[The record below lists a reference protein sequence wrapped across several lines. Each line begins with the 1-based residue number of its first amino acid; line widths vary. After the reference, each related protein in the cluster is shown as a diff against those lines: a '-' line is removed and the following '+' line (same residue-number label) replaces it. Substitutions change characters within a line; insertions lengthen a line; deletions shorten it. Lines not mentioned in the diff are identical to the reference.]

1 MKLINTIFL
10 LIIVAILNFLD
21 VTFLI
26 IPALNASS
34 TLFLSC
40 GIGLIVLTV
49 YLDIILIMKAVSSI
63 KKWIKYKKRLK
74 DIIDYEE
81 V

>member
-1 MKLINTIFL
+1 MKIINTIFL
-10 LIIVAILNFLD
+10 LVIVAILNFLD

-63 KKWIKYKKRLK
+63 TKWIKYKKRLK
-74 DIIDYEE
+74 DVIDYEE